1 MKVIDVENIKGNF
14 FGGLPFDVNWS
25 FGGGDSPS
33 RLVINVVNERG
44 VYGNPQNSLGFNS
57 TEEVQIGNFRFKGY
71 LVSYQFKNSP
81 DKKILELTYVDKGA
95 DLDRYFVGLNH
106 RYGEK
111 DNNKAENLILVGKSY
126 HPCDQDLDSEV
137 EFTEV
142 EGQVDPCDPCPE
154 MPPNKYENACNP
166 ILEDFNIFEVYYTF
180 NELISQL
187 NSIGIP
193 CSLDKNNYKE
203 YKSNH
208 VGSLR
213 QVLGSW
219 CSDLG
224 LAFFWDPVD
233 NQLVFLSRKNSL
245 DIPNASDLENNQ
257 NIIDL
262 EYGGSIENT
271 FSQGSIGYLGRQ
283 GDVIPYNCKKSTL
296 ENLKC
301 LNLGDLAEDG
311 TFNSGG
317 GVSPGA
323 ELKDLQDYQM
333 KQVAVAL
340 SYYSTEM
347 RDAILWF
354 NYYGNYSAKDIEA
367 KLDQSRGG
375 VGPSANRVPKN
386 DNILSFFGN
395 MEILDVY
402 GADCEDQDR
411 RAKFTQVHNA
421 ANFSKK
427 DEEALNLELRGP
439 GTIGTRD
446 NPNYYFF
453 VARVNE
459 EAYEKEKSREQE
471 LAKNFMGKFWIKDFE
486 TTIPNATNSKTEVTV
501 EGPDGNGSWYYKNSQ
516 LKNLNIFDF
525 GHEEGSY
532 ISLLDDEIPDTEN
545 EYDQNLE
552 TYTQDPEEK
561 EFKVKGFIL
570 YEREPKWFPDEDY
583 SKWFTSLFEWYAAQ
597 TPNKFIQSEGRPEI
611 LLSLHPDAVNDPSIR
626 LYFVRKGVP
635 ESYKTSIEIS
645 KLTDHP
651 KEYSKRPVKNET
663 EQDIFGEIN
672 IREIC
677 SYGLGDESEYV
688 KITVGNND
696 IIIHTPIE
704 SFERVKAGNIGSQGA
719 TGATGA
725 NGATGATGDTGS
737 QDDSEDV
744 EDEENNEERILYGEE
759 PPQSSKTGY
768 DVIVTASSNF
778 QIYSPKFEYV
788 TQYTAEDTNKV
799 ANITYHYE
807 NIQEDNLNF
816 FRKNKGNKNSTR
828 SNCKIDQDEVQ
839 EYMDKANKFTHYK
852 MSDVQNRA
860 SFRTAGVFPINYGI
874 RNGLANLT
882 IVVNDAGVFTDYVLE
897 DRVISPPSLN
907 ILQQNLKNFVPIKK
921 QKNEG
926 SVSPINA
933 TNLRKYENAIRN
945 V

>member
-1 MKVIDVENIKGNF
+1 MKVIDVQNIKGNF

-33 RLVINVVNERG
+33 RLVVSVVNESGR
-44 VYGNPQNSLGFNS
+44 YGNPQNSLGFGS
-57 TEEVQIGNFRFKGY
+57 TEEIKIGNFSFKGY

-111 DNNKAENLILVGKSY
+111 DNNNANNLILVGKSY
-126 HPCDQDLDSEV
+126 HPCDQNLDSEV
-137 EFTEV
+137 EFVEE

-154 MPPNKYENACNP
+154 MPPNKYENACDP
-166 ILEDFNIFEVYYTF
+166 VLEDFNIFEVYYTF
-180 NELISQL
+180 NELISKL
-187 NSIGIP
+187 DSVGIP
-193 CSLDKNNYKE
+193 CSLDTNNYKE
-203 YKSNH
+203 YKSTH

-224 LAFFWDPVD
+224 LAFFWDAVN

-245 DIPNASDLENNQ
+245 DIPNASDLENNE

-283 GDVIPYNCKKSTL
+283 GEVITYNCKKSTL

-301 LNLGDLAEDG
+301 LNLGALAEDG
-311 TFNSGG
+311 TFNSGSG
-317 GVSPGA
+317 GSGGGQSQGD
-323 ELKDLQDYQM
+323 ELKDLADYEM
-333 KQVAVAL
+333 KELAVAL

-347 RDAILWF
+347 RDAVLWF

-367 KLDQSRGG
+367 KLNVPSAGT
-375 VGPSANRVPKN
+375 GPSANKVPKN

-402 GADCEDQDR
+402 GADCQDQDR
-411 RAKFTQVHNA
+411 RQKFTRINQA
-421 ANFSKK
+421 AQFSKK

-439 GTIGTRD
+439 GTVGTKE

-453 VARVNE
+453 VARINE
-459 EAYEKEKSREQE
+459 EAYEKEKSRERE

-501 EGPDGNGSWYYKNSQ
+501 ESPDGNGSWYYKNSQ

-525 GHEEGSY
+525 GHDEGSY
-532 ISLLDDEIPDTEN
+532 ISLLDNEIPDTED

-561 EFKVKGFIL
+561 EFRVKGFIL

-583 SKWFTSLFEWYAAQ
+583 SKWYTSLFEWYAAQ
-597 TPNKFIQSEGRPEI
+597 TPKKFIQSEGRPPI
-611 LLSLHPDAVNDPSIR
+611 LLSLYPDAINDPSIR
-626 LYFVRKGVP
+626 LYIVRKGAP
-635 ESYKTSIEIS
+635 ESYKTSVEIL

-677 SYGLGDESEYV
+677 SYGLGDQSEYV
-688 KITVGNND
+688 KITVGDND

-704 SFERVKAGNIGSQGA
+704 SFERVGA
-719 TGATGA
+719 DPENVENVE
-725 NGATGATGDTGS
+725 NG
-737 QDDSEDV
+737 
-744 EDEENNEERILYGEE
+744 ENEKEKILYGEI

-768 DVIVTASSNF
+768 DVIVTANSDF

-788 TQYTAEDTNKV
+788 TQYTAEDIAKV
-799 ANITYHYE
+799 ANVTYHYE
-807 NIQEDNLNF
+807 NIQENNLNF
-816 FRKNKGNKNSTR
+816 FRKNNGNKNSIR
-828 SNCKIDQDEVQ
+828 SNCKIDQNEV
-839 EYMDKANKFTHYK
+839 EKYMNRVNKFTHYK
-852 MSDVQNRA
+852 MSNVQNRA

-897 DRVISPPSLN
+897 DRIISPPSLN
-907 ILQQNLKNFVPIKK
+907 ILEQNLRNFVPIKK

-926 SVSPINA
+926 SVSPINE